1 MVMKHRA
8 DMGADTPIF
17 PMNTSEFKENHN
29 DNDSEMS
36 QWVCLSEAA
45 RSTPYSAE
53 YLSLL
58 ARRNKLPAKKIQGVW
73 YTTRKIVNDYLSK
86 QMVRKKF
93 ELEEK
98 NQNFAPMFQNNLSES
113 LSGEVVSNSRNDK
126 DSQGV
131 NGNNVRNGADN
142 YGVNNL
148 DSFFNSFIAKFDKYI
163 DLSVEKR
170 VSFFGHVVIYV
181 KNSYRTVVSRKLT
194 LFLFILLL
202 LVAVLAPFR
211 LVSGFAENTFR
222 AVIKTLKD
230 ANTVLGFRPGTHE
243 NEILLLNDKGDVS
256 IFGHIETEG
265 QFRSF
270 IKDGIAPI
278 VVDSKTKVGNLNA
291 DYLDNLSA
299 EQFTLAFVTKNGN
312 VTH

>member
-98 NQNFAPMFQNNLSES
+98 NQNFGPIFHNNLS
-113 LSGEVVSNSRNDK
+113 
-126 DSQGV
+126 
-131 NGNNVRNGADN
+131 
-142 YGVNNL
+142 
-148 DSFFNSFIAKFDKYI
+148 
-163 DLSVEKR
+163 
-170 VSFFGHVVIYV
+170 
-181 KNSYRTVVSRKLT
+181 
-194 LFLFILLL
+194 
-202 LVAVLAPFR
+202 
-211 LVSGFAENTFR
+211 
-222 AVIKTLKD
+222 
-230 ANTVLGFRPGTHE
+230 
-243 NEILLLNDKGDVS
+243 
-256 IFGHIETEG
+256 
-265 QFRSF
+265 
-270 IKDGIAPI
+270 
-278 VVDSKTKVGNLNA
+278 
-291 DYLDNLSA
+291 
-299 EQFTLAFVTKNGN
+299 
-312 VTH
+312 